1 MVRRQAAP
9 TRAPKRSMPLASA
22 TVLGHFEV
30 LEPLGVGGMGEV
42 YRARDRR
49 LERDVALKVLAPRL
63 LADARSVARFAREA
77 RAASALNHPNI
88 VTVYDIGD
96 SSDGAFIAMELVR
109 GETLASRMK
118 SVRSLTECVE
128 VLRQCAAALVA
139 AHDAGII
146 HRDIKPDN
154 VMVRT
159 DGYVKV
165 LDFGLARLAATDGAI
180 PAVTQPGLLI
190 GTMRYLSPEQA
201 CGDPLT
207 TASDI
212 FSLGILAYQLVT
224 GEHPFAGG
232 SDVAIMS
239 GIVTKEAAPPSSKR
253 PEIPPELDALILR
266 MLEKE
271 PADRPTAASLL
282 VQLTR
287 FGATDRAASLT
298 PTGSA
303 TLTRSDPTGTALLR
317 AVRPQVAQARRAT
330 AVGHG
335 ADLEAIAE
343 RYDDVVGGHG
353 HFLAVTG
360 EPGIGKTTLIENA
373 LAAFSRRDVS
383 PLIARGRCSERLAG
397 AEAYLPI
404 LEALDNAASG
414 EHHFAIQALIE
425 RHAPS
430 WAALRAV
437 TPDGASGELTR
448 AVASSQERLKREMAT
463 LLAEVARRRPL
474 VLLLEDVHWADS
486 STVDLVSYI
495 GARLDSL
502 PMLLLVS
509 YRDADARASKHPI
522 LQVQRELQSK
532 GLASE
537 LAVGFLTTQ
546 DVREFVDATFP
557 DHRFPPDFA
566 RALHVRTEGNP
577 LFLVDVVLWLGSQ
590 GVIAEQAGHWCLVRG
605 VPDISRDMPASV
617 RSMIESKIEQL
628 GESERRLLAAAA
640 VQGAE
645 FDTAVAAAVL
655 GADIADVEEQ
665 LMTLDRV
672 YAFVRKVG
680 ETQWPDRSTSVRYRF
695 VHALYQ
701 NALLGGLA
709 TSRRSSWS
717 AKVADLLEARHGSH
731 ASEIAAELAVLHE
744 TAKTHDKAA
753 MWFAV
758 ASGRA
763 RELFAY
769 DEAESLAARG
779 LRQVEAMVQGPER
792 DARELEVRLALGVTS
807 LLRRGYA
814 APETAHSMRR
824 ARELCAAL
832 GDAPALSS
840 ALWVLLLYLIAH
852 GELAESEGIA
862 EQLLRM
868 AEQSNDQ
875 ALLVAAHCSF
885 TGLYTHMGRFED
897 ALAHQAETDR
907 LVTPELQKAIRR
919 RFVPEPVLMSRAEHL
934 RCLTILG
941 RVHEGKLVR
950 DALMRE
956 AELRAD
962 PRDSAFVAH
971 FVAEFDLFLGDYE
984 SCEKISAHAVA
995 QCEEYGIASE
1005 RLWAMGYLGAAR
1017 ARLGHADEGIAI
1029 ITSVLQILD
1038 SIECR
1043 ITTPFFHAML
1053 AGVLIR
1059 SGNPRSG
1066 LAEAQRA
1073 IAIGEQTG
1081 EHAWDG
1087 ELWQL
1092 VAVARTALGEDGDGA
1107 EGAQAAAA
1115 WTTASEIASRIGAK
1129 GLTARITRAREPVG

>member
-1 MVRRQAAP
+1 
-9 TRAPKRSMPLASA
+9 MPLATA

-30 LEPLGVGGMGEV
+30 LELLGAGGMGEV
-42 YRARDRR
+42 YRARDQR

-109 GETLASRMK
+109 GETLAHRMK
-118 SVRSLTECVE
+118 SVQSLTECIE

-165 LDFGLARLAATDGAI
+165 LDFGLARLAAIDGAI
-180 PAVTQPGLLI
+180 PAVTQPGLVI

-201 CGDPLT
+201 CGDALT

-212 FSLGILAYQLVT
+212 FSLGILAYQLLT
-224 GEHPFAGG
+224 GEHPFASG
-232 SDVAIMS
+232 SDILVMG
-239 GIVTKEAAPPSSKR
+239 GIVTKEAAPASSKR
-253 PEIPPELDALILR
+253 AEIPPELDALVLR
-266 MLEKE
+266 MLEKA
-271 PADRPTAASLL
+271 PVDRPTAAALL
-282 VQLTR
+282 VHLTR
-287 FGATDRAASLT
+287 FGATDHAAALT
-298 PTGSA
+298 PGSS
-303 TLTRSDPTGTALLR
+303 TNPTRFDSTGTALLR
-317 AVRPQVAQARRAT
+317 TVRPQVAQARRAT

-335 ADLEAIAE
+335 ADLEVLAG
-343 RYDDVVGGHG
+343 RYDDVVAGHG
-353 HFLAVTG
+353 HLLAITG

-373 LAAFSRRDVS
+373 LVAFSGRDVA

-404 LEALDNAASG
+404 LEALDSAASG
-414 EHHFAIQALIE
+414 EHHLAMQALID

-430 WAALRAV
+430 WGAMRAV
-437 TPDGASGELTR
+437 TPDGASGEVTR
-448 AVASSQERLKREMAT
+448 AVASSQERLKREMST
-463 LLAEVARRRPL
+463 LLAEISRRRPL
-474 VLLLEDVHWADS
+474 VLVLEDVHWADS

-495 GARLDSL
+495 GARLDSVA
-502 PMLLLVS
+502 MLLLVS
-509 YRDADARASKHPI
+509 YRDSDARASKHPI

-537 LAVGFLTTQ
+537 LAVGFLTIE
-546 DVREFVDATFP
+546 DVREFIDATYP
-557 DHRFPPDFA
+557 GHRFPPDFA

-577 LFLVDVVLWLGSQ
+577 LFLVDVVRWLGSQ

-645 FDTAVAAAVL
+645 FDTAIAAAVL

-672 YAFVRKVG
+672 YAFVREVG
-680 ETQWPDRSTSVRYRF
+680 ETQWPDRTTSVRYRF

-701 NALLGGLA
+701 NALLAGLA

-717 AKVADLLEARHGSH
+717 AKVAQLLEARHGSH
-731 ASEIAAELAVLHE
+731 AAEIAADLAVLHE

-792 DARELEVRLALGVTS
+792 DARELEVRLAVGVTS

-814 APETAHSMRR
+814 APETAYSMRR

-868 AEQSNDQ
+868 AEQENDPV
-875 ALLVAAHCSF
+875 LLVAAHCSF
-885 TGLYTHMGRFED
+885 TGLYTHMGRFEE

-919 RFVPEPVLMSRAEHL
+919 RFVPEPVLMSRCEQL

-941 RVHEGKLVR
+941 RVHEGKIV
-950 DALMRE
+950 RE
-956 AELRAD
+956 ALRRESELRAD

-971 FVAEFDLFLGDYE
+971 FIAEFDLFLGDYE
-984 SCEKISAHAVA
+984 SCERISAHAVA
-995 QCEEYGIASE
+995 LCEEYGIASE

-1017 ARLGHADEGIAI
+1017 ARLGHAEEGIAT
-1029 ITSVLQILD
+1029 ITAVLQILD

-1053 AGVLIR
+1053 SGALIR
-1059 SGNPRSG
+1059 SGDARGG

-1073 IAIGEQTG
+1073 LEIGMQTG

-1092 VAVARTALGEDGDGA
+1092 VAVARTALGDAGDA
-1107 EGAQAAAA
+1107 TEAAQVEAA
-1115 WTTASEIASRIGAK
+1115 WHTASEIATRIGAR
-1129 GLTARITRAREPVG
+1129 GLEARITRARDAVA